1 MYRARAR
8 KRARLDV
15 IMHGI
20 PTSSVAPRGT
30 PSAGVK
36 GGRGGTGVSETD
48 VDRETA
54 SADSLRRGA
63 MRMLAEEAQSSLA
76 EATREVNLEIGN
88 ESGSVAAGSFPF
100 PLTVLASIGGVSRG
114 TDIIFA
120 LGDSPGFP
128 TVDFLGTIFLSV
140 EGEVE
145 VVDRRDTFEVDL
157 CAGLVLSLVGSGS
170 GGTAFFGFV
179 VMFVLTTEVVDVRL
193 GLLAAVAVTEVAVAV
208 VFTLTVETVDETEL
222 RRGRDVSSPGKSELV
237 LLNVDE
243 ASLR

>member
-1 MYRARAR
+1 
-8 KRARLDV
+8 
-15 IMHGI
+15 MHGI

-30 PSAGVK
+30 PSGGVK
-36 GGRGGTGVSETD
+36 EDRGGTGVSESD

-63 MRMLAEEAQSSLA
+63 MRMLAEEAEVSLA
-76 EATREVNLEIGN
+76 EATRDVGLEIGN
-88 ESGSVAAGSFPF
+88 ESRSVAADSFPF
-100 PLTVLASIGGVSRG
+100 PLTVLVGIGSVSRG
-114 TDIIFA
+114 TDIVFA

-128 TVDFLGTIFLSV
+128 TADFLGTIFLRV

-145 VVDRRDTFEVDL
+145 VVDRRDAFEVDL

-179 VMFVLTTEVVDVRL
+179 VVFVLTTEVVDVRL
-193 GLLAAVAVTEVAVAV
+193 GLPAAVAVTDVVVAV

-222 RRGRDVSSPGKSELV
+222 RRGRDVSSPGNSELV

>member
-1 MYRARAR
+1 MQ
-8 KRARLDV
+8 
-15 IMHGI
+15 GI

-30 PSAGVK
+30 PSGGVK

-63 MRMLAEEAQSSLA
+63 MRMLAEEAEASLA
-76 EATREVNLEIGN
+76 EATRDVGLEIGN
-88 ESGSVAAGSFPF
+88 GPGSVAAGSFPF
-100 PLTVLASIGGVSRG
+100 PLTVIVGIGGASPG
-114 TDIIFA
+114 TDVVLT

-128 TVDFLGTIFLSV
+128 TVDFLIVTFLRV

-145 VVDRRDTFEVDL
+145 AVDRRDAFEVDL

-193 GLLAAVAVTEVAVAV
+193 GLLAAVAVTDVAVAV
-208 VFTLTVETVDETEL
+208 VLTLTVETVDETEL
-222 RRGRDVSSPGKSELV
+222 RRGRDVSSPGNSELV

>member
-1 MYRARAR
+1 MQ
-8 KRARLDV
+8 
-15 IMHGI
+15 GI

-30 PSAGVK
+30 PSGGVK
-36 GGRGGTGVSETD
+36 SGRGGTGVSETD

-54 SADSLRRGA
+54 SADPLRRGA
-63 MRMLAEEAQSSLA
+63 IRMLAEEAEASLA
-76 EATREVNLEIGN
+76 EATRDVGLEICN
-88 ESGSVAAGSFPF
+88 RPGSVAAGSFPF
-100 PLTVLASIGGVSRG
+100 PLTVLVGIGGVSPG
-114 TDIIFA
+114 TGVVLA

-128 TVDFLGTIFLSV
+128 TVGFLGVIFLRV

-145 VVDRRDTFEVDL
+145 VVDRRDAFEVDL

-170 GGTAFFGFV
+170 GGTTFFGFV

-193 GLLAAVAVTEVAVAV
+193 GLLAAVAVTDVAVAV

-222 RRGRDVSSPGKSELV
+222 RRGRDVSSPGNSELV